1 MVLNREFKLW
11 FLKLLVNL
19 PVRFFDRF
27 LKFPAEAEF
36 PQSRMLL
43 DVYGKMIKTYQLDCI
58 QGVFGVVPDGNFDR
72 LLRVSAKV
80 LASLSESDRYY
91 RAWLGLAF
99 VLSREEYL
107 AQLARSKPED
117 LVFEIRRQWLSDLS
131 FLSEKQINSDLTG
144 FYEYAVCNYLSNLA
158 RRQVTY
164 KNGGK
169 NKK

>member
-1 MVLNREFKLW
+1 MNREFKLW

-27 LKFPAEAEF
+27 LKFPSATEF

-43 DVYGKMIKTYQLDCI
+43 NVYGMMMKTYRLDCI
-58 QGVFGVVPDGNFDR
+58 QGVFGVVPDGNFER

-80 LASLSESDRYY
+80 LSSLSESDRYY

-99 VLSREEYL
+99 VLAREEYL
-107 AQLARSKPED
+107 AQLAKSSPED

-131 FLSEKQINSDLTG
+131 FLSEKQINSDLEG
-144 FYEYAVCNYLSNLA
+144 FYEYAICNYLSNLA

-164 KNGGK
+164 INGGK